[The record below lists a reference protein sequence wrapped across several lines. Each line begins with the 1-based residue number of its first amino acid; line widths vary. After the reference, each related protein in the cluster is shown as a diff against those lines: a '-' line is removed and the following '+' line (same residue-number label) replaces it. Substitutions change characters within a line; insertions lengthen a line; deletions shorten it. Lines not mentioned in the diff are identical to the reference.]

1 MQECL
6 FLPPGSVP
14 VCCLA
19 SWVFIFMM
27 YCCLICLANLAG
39 LSHGMLNISESVPY
53 IILERFRFPSSSTL
67 ESFRL
72 SKVNTLKARS
82 TSFQLKTSVRKQTSA
97 VRNVLYYHTVQGQWG
112 GGRLV
117 SPPERQ
123 KSHAIMHVDLTLHMG
138 TPILQQIS
146 QATNNKKRIQSRY
159 IKIMPINCFIDEW
172 TWGVQIGSHRLS
184 RVLVE
189 YV

>member
-27 YCCLICLANLAG
+27 YCCLICLVNLAG

-53 IILERFRFPSSSTL
+53 IILECFRFPSSSTL

-97 VRNVLYYHTVQGQWG
+97 VRNVLYYHTVQGQCGWG
-112 GGRLV
+112 AVGQSTRKTKESRHNVCWPDFTHGHPN
-117 SPPERQ
+117 S
-123 KSHAIMHVDLTLHMG
+123 
-138 TPILQQIS
+138 
-146 QATNNKKRIQSRY
+146 ATNITGN
-159 IKIMPINCFIDEW
+159 
-172 TWGVQIGSHRLS
+172 
-184 RVLVE
+184 
-189 YV
+189 

>member
-6 FLPPGSVP
+6 LFPPGSVP

-27 YCCLICLANLAG
+27 YCCLICLANLEG

-53 IILERFRFPSSSTL
+53 IILERFRFPSASTS

-82 TSFQLKTSVRKQTSA
+82 TSFQFKTSVRKQTSA
-97 VRNVLYYHTVQGQWG
+97 FRNTLYYHIVQEQQG
-112 GGRLV
+112 GSV
-117 SPPERQ
+117 HQ
-123 KSHAIMHVDLTLHMG
+123 KDKSHSIMHVDPTLHMG
-138 TPILQQIS
+138 TTTLQQIS
-146 QATNNKKRIQSRY
+146 QATHNEKLIQSRY
-159 IKIMPINCFIDEW
+159 IKIMLTNCFTDE
-172 TWGVQIGSHRLS
+172 
-184 RVLVE
+184 
-189 YV
+189 

>member
-6 FLPPGSVP
+6 LLPPGSVP

-53 IILERFRFPSSSTL
+53 IILECFRFPSSSTS

-82 TSFQLKTSVRKQTSA
+82 TSFQIKTSVRKQTRA
-97 VRNVLYYHTVQGQWG
+97 FRNALYYHTVQGQWG
-112 GGRLV
+112 GMV

-123 KSHAIMHVDLTLHMG
+123 ESCQNA
-138 TPILQQIS
+138 
-146 QATNNKKRIQSRY
+146 
-159 IKIMPINCFIDEW
+159 C
-172 TWGVQIGSHRLS
+172 
-184 RVLVE
+184 
-189 YV
+189 